1 MFCMLKEKKIYT
13 DYVSKRNS
21 NLEKQVILLII
32 SNGGKWH
39 YLAVKKL
46 SALLTGIA
54 SKNNGDFSCLNCIRL
69 EQKTNLN
76 RIKKHVKIKD
86 FCSIIMPSGET
97 KISELDQYQKYDKAP
112 FIFIQI
118 LSAY

>member
-1 MFCMLKEKKIYT
+1 MFCVLKEKKIYT

-32 SNGGKWH
+32 SNEGKWH

-54 SKNNGDFSCLNCIRL
+54 SKNNGDFSCLNCIRSFRTKNKL
-69 EQKTNLN
+69 ESHKKTCENKRFL
-76 RIKKHVKIKD
+76 
-86 FCSIIMPSGET
+86 
-97 KISELDQYQKYDKAP
+97 
-112 FIFIQI
+112 
-118 LSAY
+118 

>member
-54 SKNNGDFSCLNCIRL
+54 SKNNGDFSCLNCTRSFRTKNKL
-69 EQKTNLN
+69 ESHKKTCENKRFL
-76 RIKKHVKIKD
+76 
-86 FCSIIMPSGET
+86 
-97 KISELDQYQKYDKAP
+97 
-112 FIFIQI
+112 
-118 LSAY
+118 

>member
-54 SKNNGDFSCLNCIRL
+54 SKNNGDFSCLNCIRSFRTKNKL
-69 EQKTNLN
+69 ESHKKTCENKRFLQHYN
-76 RIKKHVKIKD
+76 AFWRD
-86 FCSIIMPSGET
+86 
-97 KISELDQYQKYDKAP
+97 
-112 FIFIQI
+112 
-118 LSAY
+118 